1 MKILEKILPETK
13 TPEKRLVSAPEART
27 PDHLGGY
34 MPIISEESDQRSSR
48 DGLGNWR
55 SVTDP
60 TPLDRRVQKRKEK
73 QLEDKTIRMV
83 PVSSPAAVAPLKVRK
98 SGSSADNDIGTP
110 TQRPHSRSSHGHVEK
125 NRGPEPLTTL
135 EAIDEDPLS
144 EMPAAVRKK
153 KSGWFGL
160 ARKTPEL
167 DAVTSRSN
175 TPSTALDF
183 NERISKRSSIVL
195 NKLQNEK
202 PMPMEPPTSAV
213 SSEFPI
219 RKKRF
224 GGGKNGF
231 SKWLGRKGIDSK
243 NEEGDTTGKLKPIS
257 SLFIATILITLP
269 QSTPPW

>member
-1 MKILEKILPETK
+1 
-13 TPEKRLVSAPEART
+13 
-27 PDHLGGY
+27 

-195 NKLQNEK
+195 NKLQNERSL
-202 PMPMEPPTSAV
+202 PIEPPTSAV

-224 GGGKNGF
+224 GGGKNGL
-231 SKWLGRKGIDSK
+231 SKWLGRKGIDSRTD
-243 NEEGDTTGKLKPIS
+243 EGDTTGKSNPIS
-257 SLFIATILITLP
+257 SLLVATILIASP